1 MPQEPEIDL
10 EDLQE
15 QLAKLLKPRL
25 TKPIVEHADD
35 ELIRKVNSFVALPVD
50 FKPGD
55 VVRWKSGLKNK
66 RFPAEGQ
73 LAIVINQLSAPFI
86 TDKDA
91 GTPYFQEPLDLVLAV
106 LDKEGELVVFYYDR
120 RRFERVRTNG
130 ANFSEDTI
138 KRLSESVKSDTE
150 IPVSS

>member
-1 MPQEPEIDL
+1 MPQEAEIDL

-25 TKPIVEHADD
+25 TKATVEHADD
-35 ELIRKVNSFVALPVD
+35 ELIRKVNSFVELPVD

-55 VVRWKSGLKNK
+55 TVRWKRGLKNK
-66 RFPAEGQ
+66 RFPADGQ
-73 LAIVINQLSAPFI
+73 LAVVIKQLSAPLI
-86 TDKDA
+86 TDKDS
-91 GTPYFQEPLDLVLAV
+91 GTAYFQEPLDLVLAV

-138 KRLSESVKSDTE
+138 KRLNGHETE
-150 IPVSS
+150 VNS